1 MARIALVTT
10 GGTIASRL
18 SQASGDV
25 RVAVAGADLA
35 RAAASGV
42 DGVELEVVEFSAV
55 ASFSMGLGD
64 ALRLARTVEAVLAR
78 PDIDGAV
85 VTHGTDTMEESAY
98 LCHLTVPS
106 PKPVAFTGAQ
116 IPAGEDDT
124 DGPRNIRA
132 AILVAAYP
140 PMREQ
145 GTVVVFD
152 GEAHAAREATKT
164 HTSRTDTFQS
174 PGWGA
179 LASVDRG
186 RVAVKRRIAS
196 RRTYACEAVSEQ
208 VALIKLA
215 MGMDG
220 GFLRFAAGQG
230 ARAIVLEAFGRGNVP
245 AAVLAE
251 ATSLCAA
258 GTPVFVASRCPQGS
272 TAPIYGNGGGKDL
285 AAAGATFLGDLAG
298 VKARVLLSVL
308 FGSGLNASQAIAE
321 VGSCVEEGR

>member
-10 GGTIASRL
+10 GGTIAS
-18 SQASGDV
+18 SFSKASGDV
-25 RVAVAGADLA
+25 RVSRSGAELAGAAQAGL
-35 RAAASGV
+35 
-42 DGVELEVVEFSAV
+42 DGIELEVVEFSTV
-55 ASFSMGLGD
+55 ASYNLGLGD
-64 ALRLARTVEAVLAR
+64 ALRLARTVEAVLER

-98 LCHLTVPS
+98 LCHLTVAS
-106 PKPVAFTGAQ
+106 AKPVAFTGAQ
-116 IPAGEDDT
+116 IPAGEADT

-132 AILVAAYP
+132 AALVAACGQ
-140 PMREQ
+140 MRDQ

-152 GEAHAAREATKT
+152 GEVHAARDVTKT

-179 LASVDRG
+179 LASVDGG
-186 RVAVKRRIAS
+186 RVVTRRRIGP
-196 RRTYACEAVSEQ
+196 RRTYRAQTVSER
-208 VALIKLA
+208 VDLIRLA

-220 GFLRFAAGQG
+220 RFLRFAAGQG
-230 ARAIVLEAFGRGNVP
+230 AEAIVLEAFGRGNVP

-251 ATSLCAA
+251 AASLCAA
-258 GTPVFVASRCPQGS
+258 GMPVFVTSRCGAGR

-298 VKARVLLSVL
+298 AKARVLLSVL
-308 FGSGLNASQAIAE
+308 FGSGFDARTAIAE
-321 VGSCVEEGR
+321 CGFHAEADC